1 MPMTIH
7 LRIVFICFVKVK
19 YNCMFIPSNDK
30 NTRDLKMSNRAN
42 CWNYMRCGREPGGDR
57 ASEFGICPAALAE
70 ELDGFNGG
78 QNGGRFCWAIA
89 GTFCG
94 GKVQGTFGQK
104 YGNCKT
110 CDFYNTV
117 QSEENSG
124 FQLSPSLLARL
135 R

>member
-1 MPMTIH
+1 
-7 LRIVFICFVKVK
+7 VKK
-19 YNCMFIPSNDK
+19 
-30 NTRDLKMSNRAN
+30 N
-42 CWNYMRCGREPGGDR
+42 CWEVKNCGRQPGGEHIHDM
-57 ASEFGICPAALAE
+57 GVCPATME
-70 ELDGFNGG
+70 TKLDGIHGG
-78 QNGGRFCWAIA
+78 KNSGRACWVVA